1 VTHDPYSSD
10 ATLLGLAAGG
20 DRAAFGVLYE
30 RHVRPVYWQAYA
42 VLHDD
47 GGAEDVTQDTFITL
61 WRKRDGVRVID
72 SSVLPWLLR
81 TAKMSALNLYRRELR
96 RSGAQLTQADE
107 ARSADPTD
115 SVESIVDAA
124 VVRGEIDKAVAR
136 LSALDRQ
143 VFELC
148 VEGELSYEQAG
159 RALGITHAAVRNRLS
174 RLRAA
179 LRSDLR
185 AMKEMS

>member
-1 VTHDPYSSD
+1 MTRDPGSSD
-10 ATLLGLAAGG
+10 AALLDLVSGG
-20 DRAAFGVLYE
+20 DRSAFEVLYE
-30 RHVRPVYWQAYA
+30 RHVRPVYWQAYS

-47 GGAEDVTQDTFITL
+47 GGAEDVTQDTFVTL
-61 WRKRDGVRVID
+61 WRKRDRVSVVD
-72 SSVLPWLLR
+72 ESVLPWLLT
-81 TAKMSALNLYRRELR
+81 TAKLSALNVYRRELR
-96 RSGAQLTQADE
+96 RSGAQLSDA
-107 ARSADPTD
+107 ASAE

-124 VVRGEIDKAVAR
+124 LVRAEIDKAVAR

-148 VEGELSYEQAG
+148 VEGDLSYEQAG
-159 RALGITHAAVRNRLS
+159 HALGITHAAVRNRLS

-185 AMKEMS
+185 AMKEMP

>member
-1 VTHDPYSSD
+1 MTHDRSPSD
-10 ATLLGLAAGG
+10 AILLDLVSSG
-20 DRAAFGVLYE
+20 DRDAFGVLYE
-30 RHVRPVYWQAYA
+30 RHVRPVYWQAYS

-47 GGAEDVTQDTFITL
+47 GGAEDVTQDAFVTL
-61 WRKRDGVRVID
+61 WRKRDRVSVVD
-72 SSVLPWLLR
+72 ESVLPWLLT
-81 TAKMSALNLYRRELR
+81 TAKLSALNAYRRQLR
-96 RSGAQLTQADE
+96 RSGAQLTDAGAVE
-107 ARSADPTD
+107 T
-115 SVESIVDAA
+115 VESVVDAGI
-124 VVRGEIDKAVAR
+124 VRVEIDKAVAR

-148 VEGELSYEQAG
+148 VEGDLSYEQAS
-159 RALGITHAAVRNRLS
+159 RVLGITHAAVRNRLS